1 MEGFEVK
8 MEGMFGGQLIPLLS
22 MDGQL
27 QAEVKDW
34 STKVHSSLPVPWLGF
49 CCFHPLIHS
58 IFFLFFSLFF
68 LLFVLVV
75 VAILFGRFPVFKGFF
90 SILVFCCFLF

>member
-8 MEGMFGGQLIPLLS
+8 LEGMFGGQLIPLLS

-34 STKVHSSLPVPWLGF
+34 STKVPTPSLCFLIWYDMLG
-49 CCFHPLIHS
+49 
-58 IFFLFFSLFF
+58 
-68 LLFVLVV
+68 
-75 VAILFGRFPVFKGFF
+75 
-90 SILVFCCFLF
+90 SILAR